1 MMLSESS
8 QTQKDTGCY
17 PTEGKRPEQVDS
29 PSQSGFLVIRGRGG
43 EGMINKGVRDIF
55 REREVFQ
62 TRAVVTAAQLSIVSP
77 RSLVQLVRASRSGQ
91 RADRRY
97 LG

>member
-1 MMLSESS
+1 
-8 QTQKDTGCY
+8 
-17 PTEGKRPEQVDS
+17 
-29 PSQSGFLVIRGRGG
+29 
-43 EGMINKGVRDIF
+43 MINKGVRDIF